1 MLPNELTAERFDAY
15 PSEAR
20 ALAVRELPLMRQL
33 PLSYL
38 PLLLREVIDYD
49 WKFPAERKE
58 IDDQFSYLGAMSR
71 QQLAARM
78 LAFVQIKMSPALG
91 KIDWVNDPIRF
102 SEELSKHLWET
113 HQMDHFRQASIAFI
127 HGLHV
132 ARPAKPL
139 PLARLAMVIIG
150 EDVQTTNYP
159 LFRKLRRQGTHF
171 TNVLPANGRK
181 ALFQALQERASAHP
195 IPYAHW
201 HIDGGNV
208 RTSRADIA
216 AVSYEA
222 LLPVRDKLL
231 SKMVNIMS
239 GGSGPELLRTKLAL
253 MRPGEFGLPDQG
265 DAQILSRF
273 QLSLLTE
280 GSGTQIFSTTFVMW
294 AAREA
299 LRRAQP
305 LTVLAHYTPRQRDAI
320 IQAPTGKPPVTDP
333 QSSLI
338 DADIG
343 AYYTWIDQ
351 QRLSGAAQSG
361 FLAWFE
367 AHKQAVA
374 IGPKWKPGTTE
385 SGSVGLADV
394 VKELA

>member
-1 MLPNELTAERFDAY
+1 MLPNELTAEQFEAY

-20 ALAVRELPLMRQL
+20 GLAVRELPLMRQL

-58 IDDQFSYLGAMSR
+58 IADQFSYLGAMNR
-71 QQLAARM
+71 QQLTATM
-78 LAFVQIKMSPALG
+78 QAFAQIKMSAALE

-102 SEELSKHLWET
+102 SEEYSKHLWET
-113 HQMDHFRQASIAFI
+113 HQMDAFRQASIGFI
-127 HGLHV
+127 HNLHA

-139 PLARLAMVIIG
+139 PLARLGMVIIG
-150 EDVQTTNYP
+150 EDVQTTKYP
-159 LFRKLRRQGTHF
+159 LFRQLRRQGTHF

-181 ALFQALQERASAHP
+181 ALFAALEKRASTHP

-201 HIDGGNV
+201 HIDGGDL
-208 RTSRADIA
+208 RPSHA
-216 AVSYEA
+216 AITGVSYQA
-222 LLPVRDKLL
+222 LLPVRDKVL
-231 SKMVNIMS
+231 SKMVSIMS

-253 MRPGEFGLPDQG
+253 MRPSEFGLPDKG
-265 DAQILSRF
+265 DARILSRF
-273 QLSLLTE
+273 QLTLLTE

-320 IQAPTGKPPVTDP
+320 IRAPTGKPPVTDP
-333 QSSLI
+333 QASLI
-338 DADIG
+338 DADMG

-374 IGPKWKPGTTE
+374 IGPKCKPGTTQ
-385 SGSVGLADV
+385 SSTITLAEV
-394 VKELA
+394 LTQLV